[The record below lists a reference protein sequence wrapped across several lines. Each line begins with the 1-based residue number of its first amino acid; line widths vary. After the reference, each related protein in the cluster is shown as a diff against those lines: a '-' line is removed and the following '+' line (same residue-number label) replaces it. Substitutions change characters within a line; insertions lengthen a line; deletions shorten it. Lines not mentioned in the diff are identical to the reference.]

1 MRLFAAAVFI
11 LSKLFHFGFLEGTA
25 AEKPLGPLAVDE
37 WDFVFL
43 SEVRLRVGEFEIW
56 LLIFWVA
63 FILSAAEPSC
73 DLG

>member
-25 AEKPLGPLAVDE
+25 AKKPFALVAVDE